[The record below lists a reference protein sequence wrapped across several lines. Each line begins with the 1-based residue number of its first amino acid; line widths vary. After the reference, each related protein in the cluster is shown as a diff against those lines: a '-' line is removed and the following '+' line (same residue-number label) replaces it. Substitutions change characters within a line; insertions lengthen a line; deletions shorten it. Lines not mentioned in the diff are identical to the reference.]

1 MPTTG
6 SVYQEMA
13 CLGAADKTLT
23 GASVDQS
30 HVTYWRFVH
39 MKHTAFALE
48 PVESDCTGGTA
59 RFGAQNVK
67 FTFQRQG
74 DLVWHTYA
82 KIYLP
87 GIVLATPNQDG
98 TAYQIATDENE
109 VYWTNAIGQYLLQQ
123 VKLCIGG
130 TIIDTL
136 YDTYLFMWE
145 ELSGKPGKRLGEM
158 IGKYDTVRLRQATS
172 RRGRW
177 LYVPLPFYFTE
188 NSGLALPLVSLQFHN
203 VQLEISFAQRTN
215 CYVTPATIG
224 AGAWTVYVRPD
235 GEDGRT
241 DTLQS
246 PAKFGSLRPL
256 ADSDLQVLIEAC
268 YVYLDHDERSKF
280 AHGQF
285 EQIFTEVQQFSM
297 QASST
302 GGSTATEKTAPT
314 KAQVRLQFNH
324 VVMEYIFA
332 VRSQD
337 KVDDNLHFDFGGFF
351 DDDTEGGSG
360 LVLDPVLSVEVT
372 FNNSAR
378 VQSRPGSFFRLVQPY
393 QHHTNVPREF
403 IYVWSYAID
412 PEDAQPTGGANHSRI
427 DNVNI
432 NLLLDTRIFKETQT
446 ADVIIY
452 ARNKNLLRFKHGLVS
467 KKFG

>member
-1 MPTTG
+1 
-6 SVYQEMA
+6 MA
-13 CLGAADKTLT
+13 CLGAADKMLT
-23 GASVDQS
+23 GASVESS

-39 MKHTAFALE
+39 MKHTAFAME
-48 PVESDCTGGTA
+48 PVESDCNGTA
-59 RFGAQNVK
+59 RFGATNIK

-82 KIYLP
+82 KIWLP
-87 GIVLATPNQDG
+87 GIVLG
-98 TAYQIATDENE
+98 TGSGDAFEIATGENAC
-109 VYWTNAIGQYLLQQ
+109 YWTNAIGQYLLQQ

-158 IGKYDTVRLRQATS
+158 IGKYDTVALRQATS
-172 RRGRW
+172 RRSRW
-177 LYVPLPFYFTE
+177 LYVPLPFSFTE

-203 VQLEISFAQRTN
+203 VMLEISFAQRSN
-215 CYVTPATIG
+215 CIVIPSTVSTSS
-224 AGAWTVYVRPD
+224 AWTVYVRPD
-235 GEDGRT
+235 GEAGLDSALTGTGGLTALVDT
-241 DTLQS
+241 DL
-246 PAKFGSLRPL
+246 K
-256 ADSDLQVLIEAC
+256 VLIEAC

-285 EQIFTEVQQFSM
+285 EQIFTEVQQCSM
-297 QASST
+297 QASSSQGASAGENT
-302 GGSTATEKTAPT
+302 PNT
-314 KAQVRLQFNH
+314 KVPVRLQFNH
-324 VVMEYIFA
+324 VVMEYILA

-337 KVDDNLHFDFGGFF
+337 KVEDNLHFYFGGYF
-351 DDDTEGGSG
+351 DDDALGGSG
-360 LVLDPVLSVEVT
+360 LVLDPITSIEVT
-372 FNNSAR
+372 FNNAAR
-378 VQSRPGSFFRLVQPY
+378 VQARPGSFFRLVQPY

-403 IYVWSYAID
+403 IYVWSYSID

-427 DNVNI
+427 DNVNL
-432 NLLLDTRIFKETQT
+432 NLLLDTRIFKYAQT

-452 ARNKNLLRFKHGLVS
+452 ARNKNLLRFKHGLIS

>member
-1 MPTTG
+1 
-6 SVYQEMA
+6 MA
-13 CLGAADKTLT
+13 CIGAADKILT
-23 GASVDQS
+23 GASVESS
-30 HVTYWRFVH
+30 HVTYWRFCH

-87 GIVLATPNQDG
+87 GIVLGTTSASTGTPFS
-98 TAYQIATDENE
+98 IATGVDA

-136 YDTYLFMWE
+136 YDTYMFMWE

-158 IGKYDTVRLRQATS
+158 IGKYDTVLLRQATS
-172 RRGRW
+172 RRSRW

-203 VQLEISFAQRTN
+203 VMLEISFAQRTN
-215 CYVTPATIG
+215 CYVIPSSVTQGSGYA
-224 AGAWTVYVRPD
+224 VYVRPD
-235 GEDGRT
+235 GEDGT
-241 DTLQS
+241 DAELNTLTS
-246 PAKFGSLRPL
+246 VPTLLCDTDIK
-256 ADSDLQVLIEAC
+256 VLIEAC

-285 EQIFTEVQQFSM
+285 EQIFTEVQQYSM
-297 QASST
+297 QSSSNL
-302 GGSTATEKTAPT
+302 STATEATAPT

-337 KVDDNLHFDFGGFF
+337 KVDDNLHFDFGGYF
-351 DDDTEGGSG
+351 DDDAAGGSG

-432 NLLLDTRIFKETQT
+432 NLMLDTRIFKNAQT
-446 ADVIIY
+446 ADVLIY
-452 ARNKNLLRFKHGLVS
+452 ARNKNLLRFKHGLIS